1 MQLLWPLITIACN
14 CEIMLA
20 MSGASKQFKSKIIL
34 VMALA
39 HVVSP
44 LSAYGQ
50 TIETKSSN
58 TEEAMQIEAAR
69 KATIKKSGPL
79 KIGLALGGGGA
90 RGAAEVGVLKVL
102 AKSGIKFDYIVG
114 TSVGAIVGGLYALGM
129 TPESMQKEFETG
141 KIMKQFMTVPLKLR
155 LAVAPI
161 MLIPRLFGS
170 KSYDGLYKGNK
181 FRKYLIGNVA
191 KDQIKIENLKMSFA
205 AIAFNV
211 LDGKPYMIK
220 EGDLGYALQASSAVP
235 ALRKPVEIDGKLF
248 VDGGVACNL
257 PVKQCR
263 ELGADI
269 VIAVNVDQPF
279 KSDCPDTFR
288 KVGSVSRRLLNWAL
302 YDIDQPQVASA
313 DIVIHPDTTGISLI
327 STSKKDIKNGI
338 AEGERTAQAQLP
350 EILAKLKELG
360 VNVDESEPT
369 AEVSETST
377 IKETAKKAAEVMS
390 ENDCA
395 PIESNSDPKK

>member
-1 MQLLWPLITIACN
+1 MLAKY
-14 CEIMLA
+14 EIMLT
-20 MSGASKQFKSKIIL
+20 MSVINSHRQLISVLVSASFG
-34 VMALA
+34 LA
-39 HVVSP
+39 STLP
-44 LSAYGQ
+44 AFAQ
-50 TIETKSSN
+50 TIETRSSN
-58 TEEAMQIEAAR
+58 TEEALQIEEAR
-69 KATIKKSGPL
+69 KATIKKTGPL
-79 KIGLALGGGGA
+79 KLGLALGGGGA

-141 KIMKQFMTVPLKLR
+141 KIMKHFMTVPLKLR
-155 LAVAPI
+155 LAVAPV
-161 MLIPRLFGS
+161 MLVPRLLGS

-191 KDQIKIENLKMSFA
+191 KDRIKIENLSPQFA

-235 ALRKPVEIDGKLF
+235 ALRKPVEIDGRLF
-248 VDGGVACNL
+248 IDGGVACNL

-279 KSDCPDTFR
+279 KPDCPDTFR
-288 KVGSVSRRLLNWAL
+288 KMGSISRRLLNWAL

-327 STSKKDIKNGI
+327 STSKKDIKYGI
-338 AEGERTAQAQLP
+338 AQGERTARAQLP

-360 VNVDESEPT
+360 VTVAESEQL
-369 AEVSETST
+369 EQVSETST
-377 IKETAKKAAEVMS
+377 IKETAKKAVENMS
-390 ENDCA
+390 DSVSDKDCTDQGTK
-395 PIESNSDPKK
+395 N